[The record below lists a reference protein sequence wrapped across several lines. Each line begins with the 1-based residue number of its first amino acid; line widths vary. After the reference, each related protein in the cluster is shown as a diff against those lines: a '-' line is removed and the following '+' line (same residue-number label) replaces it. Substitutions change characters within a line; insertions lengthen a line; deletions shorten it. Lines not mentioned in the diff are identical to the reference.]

1 MKYLVMFLVSCF
13 VLGLV
18 YAEDLLY
25 VDHKTQLL
33 TTEVIDGEGNHIYTI
48 TVTPEQYKILE
59 WQYISLLQEID
70 DFVALRVNNCS
81 DRMLIKLSE
90 TTPMKKLGK
99 LTKQEKKNLIK
110 NSKLKTRV
118 ERDEEAVR
126 RLNP

>member
-1 MKYLVMFLVSCF
+1 